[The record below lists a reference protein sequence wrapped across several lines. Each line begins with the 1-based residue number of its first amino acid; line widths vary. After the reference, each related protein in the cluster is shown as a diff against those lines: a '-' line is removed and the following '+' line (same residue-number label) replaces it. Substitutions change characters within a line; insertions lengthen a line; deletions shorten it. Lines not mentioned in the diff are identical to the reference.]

1 MKAVLNLDALSEG
14 CLKDHDRVIALI
26 LIVTNYL
33 NAGDHLAY
41 QIYEFIVKFLTEWD

>member
-26 LIVTNYL
+26 LIVTNQF
-33 NAGDHLAY
+33 NAGDHMTF
-41 QIYEFIVKFLTEWD
+41 QIYEFIVEFIREWD